1 MKEASDAVELS
12 HYQGDLSVTHQVLCK
27 RYVVL
32 APIEHCTFGR
42 IDALT
47 APWDRLMASRL
58 AAVPYSAQTE
68 RCLLPPGRRRA
79 GAEPAS
85 VRLG

>member
-47 APWDRLMASRL
+47 ARG
-58 AAVPYSAQTE
+58 T
-68 RCLLPPGRRRA
+68 G
-79 GAEPAS
+79 
-85 VRLG
+85 